1 MKLASIDVGTNS
13 TRLLIVD
20 YSKRNHA
27 LNFVTIAREMVITRI
42 GKNLTKAGR
51 ISQLSAKRTLNVLSN
66 YLNLIN
72 KEKVEKYR
80 AIGTSALRQAKNSK
94 WFLDFIEKRL
104 GMKIN
109 IIDGKEEA
117 ALSFCGA
124 VRNLNL
130 ILLKDKFPK
139 AKYPD
144 LDLFFNSSY
153 RINDNNDKKN
163 IKNIN
168 TKKTDGNVLV
178 IDIGGGSTEFIL
190 GSLNGRIIFS
200 ESIDIG
206 CVNLTEKFIN
216 YSKPAPEELELQ
228 NNYIRDKIKK
238 LINKISENNFN
249 LIIGLAGT
257 ISTLAAVDLKLT
269 QYNRDKIHNHV
280 LKFDN
285 IKLIYDQFCQVD
297 IDSRKKIIGLEEKR
311 ADIIISGTAILLEI
325 MKMLGSDKIL
335 VSENDILNGIIY
347 SILDFC

>member
-20 YSKRNHA
+20 YSKKNHT
-27 LNFVTIAREMVITRI
+27 LSFITIAREMVITRI
-42 GKNLTKAGR
+42 GKNLAKAGR
-51 ISQLSAKRTLNVLSN
+51 ISGLSAKRTLDVLSD
-66 YLNLIN
+66 YLNLIK

-94 WFLDFIEKRL
+94 WFLNYIKNKL
-104 GMKIN
+104 GIG
-109 IIDGKEEA
+109 IDVIDGREEA

-124 VRNLNL
+124 VKSLN
-130 ILLKDKFPK
+130 F
-139 AKYPD
+139 
-144 LDLFFNSSY
+144 
-153 RINDNNDKKN
+153 
-163 IKNIN
+163 N
-168 TKKTDGNVLV
+168 TKKTDGSVLV

-216 YSKPAPEELELQ
+216 YSKPAPEDLELL
-228 NNYIRDKIKK
+228 NNYIRGKIRKTIDEIPK
-238 LINKISENNFN
+238 NNFN

-257 ISTLAAVDLKLT
+257 ISTLAAVDLKLAR
-269 QYNRDKIHNHV
+269 YNRDKIHNHI

-285 IKLIYDQFCQVD
+285 IKLIYNQFCQVNM
-297 IDSRKKIIGLEEKR
+297 DSRKKITGLEEKR
-311 ADIIISGTAILLEI
+311 ADIIISGAAILLEI

-335 VSENDILNGIIY
+335 VSENDILDGIIY